1 MTNGR
6 DLKSYGLFQPNEEG
20 LPSPARDCKS
30 TNLEMGRLRI
40 DFTIT
45 SIFEVQFSTRK
56 TKLVMSLAPLVRVLF
71 AKMVKKEQKTQC
83 YLKNKKI
90 NSQPLKTCT
99 TGY

>member
-1 MTNGR
+1 MTDGR
-6 DLKSYGLFQPNEEG
+6 ELKSYGLFQPNEEG

-71 AKMVKKEQKTQC
+71 AKMVEKEQKKKKQC
-83 YLKNKKI
+83 YFFLKKI
-90 NSQPLKTCT
+90 LAFKNL
-99 TGY
+99 